1 MMSRECRHAGGT
13 FSQKA
18 GEDAGAPGITKD
30 SQGKMTASTSLLMAA
45 IDIGSSA
52 IRMDIAE
59 VNADG
64 AIRVLDSLKKG
75 VQLGREAFTDGHLSQ
90 ETIRAACEALQD
102 FKKVMDSYGVS
113 RYRAVATSAVRE
125 SSNSETFLDRLLMS
139 TGLDV
144 EVIDGPEENRLTLS
158 AVMDSLRGESDIGKA
173 KTLLVEVGG
182 GSTDIAFFGEGE
194 LQQSSTLPLGSIRL
208 RAGLSTGP
216 AKPEQQVRLLKRQIN
231 SFLSNLKREMEIR
244 DAVHCIALG
253 GDVRLAARILNV
265 SGQNAR
271 LSTISK
277 DALSD
282 LVDTL
287 SKLTTDALVQKYSL
301 PYLDAETLVPA
312 LLTYVQL
319 LRETQ
324 VQNIIISDA
333 NIRAGILQ
341 DLAPAEQGKRRKK
354 LSIQI
359 LSAARSLG
367 RKYHYDESHAERVRE
382 LSVRLFDELK
392 VEQRMTDTHLLYL
405 EVAALLH
412 DIGLFISTRSH
423 HKHSYYL
430 ISSSELFGL
439 RKRELELIAN
449 IARYHRRAMPQ
460 RSHAQFVALDRDER
474 MIVSKLAAILR
485 VANALDKDHLQKA
498 LELQIS
504 REGDQVV
511 LTASNISD
519 MTMGRLALAS
529 RSDFFTEVFGKK
541 VILREADKTE

>member
-1 MMSRECRHAGGT
+1 MTE
-13 FSQKA
+13 
-18 GEDAGAPGITKD
+18 
-30 SQGKMTASTSLLMAA
+30 TASISMAA

-59 VNADG
+59 IKADG
-64 AIRVLDSLKKG
+64 TIRILDSLKKG

-90 ETIRAACEALQD
+90 ETIRAACETLRD

-125 SSNSETFLDRLLMS
+125 SSNSETFLDRVLMS

-144 EVIDGPEENRLTLS
+144 TVIDGPEENRLTLS
-158 AVMDSLRGESDIGKA
+158 SVMDSLRGEPDIGKA
-173 KTLLVEVGG
+173 KSLLVEVGG
-182 GSTDIAFFGEGE
+182 GSTDIAFLNEGE
-194 LQQSSTLPLGSIRL
+194 LQQSSTLPLGSVRL

-231 SFLSNLKREMEIR
+231 GFLSNLKREMDIR
-244 DAVHCIALG
+244 AAVHCIALG
-253 GDVRLAARILNV
+253 GDVRFVARVLNP
-265 SGQNAR
+265 SGHNTR
-271 LSTISK
+271 LSIIPK
-277 DALSD
+277 EALSEF
-282 LVDTL
+282 VDTM
-287 SKLTTDALVQKYSL
+287 SKFSTDAIVQKYSI

-312 LLTYVQL
+312 LLTYQQL
-319 LRETQ
+319 LKETQ
-324 VQNIIISDA
+324 AQSIIVSDA

-341 DLAPAEQGKRRKK
+341 DLAPAEQGKRQKK

-367 RKYHYDESHAERVRE
+367 RKYHYDENHAERVRE

-392 VEQRMTDTHLLYL
+392 TEQRMTETHRLYL

-412 DIGLFISTRSH
+412 DIGSFVSPRSH

-460 RSHAQFVALDRDER
+460 RSHVPYVALDRDER

-485 VANALDKDHLQKA
+485 VANALDKDHLQIA
-498 LELQIS
+498 LEPKIS
-504 REGDQVV
+504 REGDQII
-511 LTASNISD
+511 LTAPNISD

-529 RSDFFTEVFGKK
+529 RSDFFTEIFGKK
-541 VILREADKTE
+541 IILREADRTE

>member
-1 MMSRECRHAGGT
+1 MS
-13 FSQKA
+13 
-18 GEDAGAPGITKD
+18 
-30 SQGKMTASTSLLMAA
+30 ASNNLVMAA

-59 VNADG
+59 IGADG
-64 AIRVLDSLKKG
+64 AIRILDSLKKG
-75 VQLGREAFTDGHLSQ
+75 VQLGREAFTEGHLSQ
-90 ETIRAACEALQD
+90 ETIRAACEALRD

-144 EVIDGPEENRLTLS
+144 EVVDGPEENRLTLS
-158 AVMDSLRGESDIGKA
+158 AVMDSLRGESDLAKA
-173 KTLLVEVGG
+173 KTLIVEVGG
-182 GSTDIAFFGEGE
+182 GSTDIAFFSDGE
-194 LQQSSTLPLGSIRL
+194 LQQSSTLPLGSVRL
-208 RAGLSTGP
+208 RAALGSGP

-231 SFLSNLKREMEIR
+231 SFMSNLKREMEIR
-244 DAVHCIALG
+244 EAVHFIALG
-253 GDVRLAARILNV
+253 GDVRLAASILKG
-265 SGQNAR
+265 SGQQAR
-271 LSTISK
+271 LSSFSN

-282 LVDTL
+282 FVDTL
-287 SKLTTDALVQKYSL
+287 SKQTTDSLVQKYSI

-312 LLTYVQL
+312 LLTYLQL
-319 LRETQ
+319 LKETQ
-324 VQNIIISDA
+324 AQSIVVSDA

-354 LSIQI
+354 LIMQI

-382 LSVRLFDELK
+382 LATRLFDELR
-392 VEQRMTDTHLLYL
+392 VEQRMTDTHRLYL

-412 DIGLFISTRSH
+412 DIGLFISPRSH

-430 ISSSELFGL
+430 ISCSELFGL

-460 RSHAQFVALDRDER
+460 RSHTQFIALDRDER
-474 MIVSKLAAILR
+474 MVVSKLGAILR
-485 VANALDKDHLQKA
+485 VANALDKDHSQNT
-498 LELQIS
+498 LELKIS
-504 REGDQVV
+504 REGDQIV
-511 LTASNISD
+511 LASSSISD
-519 MTMGRLALAS
+519 MTMGRLALAG